1 MKMTIITDD
10 QGSILGAV
18 QGHSLSGKRGDIEAT
33 VSFAEGHQ
41 THLMEVD
48 DDMGTIE
55 DAGIFQQ
62 RLRQHLDKHIQATH
76 PKA

>member
-10 QGSILGAV
+10 QGNILGAV
-18 QGHSLSGKRGDIEAT
+18 QGHSLSEKQGEVEAS
-33 VSFAEGHQ
+33 VSFAEGYQ

-48 DDMGTIE
+48 DDMGTID
-55 DAGIFQQ
+55 DATIFQQ
-62 RLRQHLDKHIQATH
+62 RLRKHLDTHLQKTH

>member
-10 QGSILGAV
+10 QGNILGAV
-18 QGHSLSGKRGDIEAT
+18 QGHSLSEKQGEVEAN
-33 VSFAEGHQ
+33 VSFAEGYQ

-55 DAGIFQQ
+55 DATVFQQ
-62 RLRQHLDKHIQATH
+62 RLRKHLDMHMQKAH

>member
-10 QGSILGAV
+10 QGNILGAV
-18 QGHSLSGKRGDIEAT
+18 QGHSLSGKQGEVEAS
-33 VSFAEGHQ
+33 VSFAEGYQ

-48 DDMGTIE
+48 DDMGAVD
-55 DAGIFQQ
+55 DATVFQQ
-62 RLRQHLDKHIQATH
+62 RLRQHLDQHMQKAH

>member
-10 QGSILGAV
+10 QGNILGAV
-18 QGHSLSGKRGDIEAT
+18 QGHSLSEKQGEVEAN
-33 VSFAEGHQ
+33 VSFAEGYQ
-41 THLMEVD
+41 THLTEVD

-55 DAGIFQQ
+55 DATIFQQ
-62 RLRQHLDKHIQATH
+62 RLRKHLDMHLQKAH

>member
-18 QGHSLSGKRGDIEAT
+18 QGHSLSGKRGDVEAT

-48 DDMGTIE
+48 DDMCTVE
-55 DAGIFQQ
+55 DASVFQQ
-62 RLRQHLDKHIQATH
+62 RLRQHLDKHIQAAH

>member
-10 QGSILGAV
+10 QGNILGAV
-18 QGHSLSGKRGDIEAT
+18 QGHSLSEKQGEVEAS

-41 THLMEVD
+41 THMVEVD
-48 DDMGTIE
+48 DDMGSIQ
-55 DAGIFQQ
+55 DANVFQQ
-62 RLRQHLDKHIQATH
+62 RLRQHLDKHLQKAA

>member
-10 QGSILGAV
+10 QGNILGAV
-18 QGHSLSGKRGDIEAT
+18 QGHSLSEKQGEVEAS
-33 VSFAEGHQ
+33 VSFAEGYQ

-55 DAGIFQQ
+55 DATIFQQ
-62 RLRQHLDKHIQATH
+62 RLRKHLDMHMQKAH

>member
-10 QGSILGAV
+10 QGNILGAV
-18 QGHSLSGKRGDIEAT
+18 QGHSLTGKQGDVEAS

-41 THLMEVD
+41 THMMEVD
-48 DDMGTIE
+48 DDMGMIE
-55 DAGIFQQ
+55 DATIFQQ
-62 RLRQHLDKHIQATH
+62 RLRKHLDTHMQKSH

>member
-10 QGSILGAV
+10 QGNILGAV
-18 QGHSLSGKRGDIEAT
+18 QGHSLSEKQGEVEAS
-33 VSFAEGHQ
+33 VSFAEGYQ

-48 DDMGTIE
+48 DDMGAIE
-55 DAGIFQQ
+55 DATIFQQ
-62 RLRQHLDKHIQATH
+62 RLRKHLDMHMQKAH